1 MDFITCM
8 LFQWVNT
15 KHVGLNQNRY
25 GYILSYQM

>member
-1 MDFITCM
+1 M